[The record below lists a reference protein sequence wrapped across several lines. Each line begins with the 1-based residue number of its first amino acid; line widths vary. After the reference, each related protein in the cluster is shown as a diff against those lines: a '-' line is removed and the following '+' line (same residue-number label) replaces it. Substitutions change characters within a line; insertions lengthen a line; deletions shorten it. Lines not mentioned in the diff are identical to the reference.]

1 MKILANDGISQSGI
15 AALENGG
22 FEVITTKVAQNQLE
36 SFINENGIDA
46 LLVANNTQ
54 VRQELIE
61 DCPSLKLI
69 GKAGVDLDNIDADF
83 ARENGLHVINT
94 PEAISGAVAELI
106 FAHIFGMARFLHQSN
121 REMPLEGETRFN
133 GLRKQFA
140 NGIELKGKTIGI
152 IGNNETADE
161 VAKIALGVGM
171 KVVFTGDY
179 SEEKVITLTFFNGQT
194 VDFTVETE
202 PFKEVLQKSDF
213 ISIHAPLQDGYI
225 ISTKEFEHMKP
236 GIGIINASQ
245 GGLIDEVALV
255 SAIENKTVKYA
266 ALDVFE
272 NQPTPEIQLLMNP
285 EISFTPNIGSLTI
298 ESKQRVDEELAKQ
311 ITELLAE

>member
-22 FEVITTKVAQNQLE
+22 FEVITTKVAQNQLD

-69 GKAGVDLDNIDADF
+69 GKAGVNFDNIDVDF

-133 GLRKQFA
+133 ALRKQFA
-140 NGIELKGKTIGI
+140 NGVELKGKTIGI

-171 KVVFTGDY
+171 KVLFAGNY
-179 SEEKVITLTFFNGQT
+179 SEEKTIALTFYNGQT
-194 VDFTVETE
+194 IDFTLDTE
-202 PFKEVLQKSDF
+202 PFKEVLKKSDF
-213 ISIHAPLQDGYI
+213 ISIHTPLQDGYLI
-225 ISTKEFEHMKP
+225 GTKEFEHMKQ
-236 GIGIINASQ
+236 GIGIINVSN
-245 GGLIDEVALV
+245 GGLVDEVALV
-255 SAIENKTVKYA
+255 NAIKDGTVKYA

-285 EISFTPNIGSLTI
+285 EISFTPNIASSTV

-311 ITELLAE
+311 ITELLSE